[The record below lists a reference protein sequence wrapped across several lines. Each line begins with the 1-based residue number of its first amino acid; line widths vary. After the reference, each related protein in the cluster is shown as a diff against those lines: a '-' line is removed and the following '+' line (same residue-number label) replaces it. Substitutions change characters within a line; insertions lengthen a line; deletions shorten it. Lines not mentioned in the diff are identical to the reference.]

1 MSKLE
6 VFQNGVFS
14 NTGEPVF
21 QIGTKNEDGT
31 YTTVVFDLMNKK
43 QAEAKLNELQPAAA
57 PKKEEVPKKAAPKK
71 EVPKKEVKAKIP
83 FRVQLELLTKAELE
97 KEMRKHGLEL
107 DRRKTKDALVK
118 QSVAF
123 LKGK

>member
-83 FRVQLELLTKAELE
+83 FRVQLELLT
-97 KEMRKHGLEL
+97 
-107 DRRKTKDALVK
+107 
-118 QSVAF
+118 
-123 LKGK
+123 

>member
-14 NTGEPVF
+14 STGEPVF
-21 QIGTKNEDGT
+21 QVGSKNEDGT

-57 PKKEEVPKKAAPKK
+57 PKKEEAPKKAAPKK

>member
-43 QAEAKLNELQPAAA
+43 QAEAKLNELQPSV
-57 PKKEEVPKKAAPKK
+57 PRKEKVPKKAAPKK
-71 EVPKKEVKAKIP
+71 EVPKKEVKAKVP